1 MKWIG
6 QHIWDFI
13 SRFRS
18 DVYLEGTESGTI
30 ASGGNLGLDSN
41 NKIVKATGVSSAST
55 VTVTDSSANT
65 AFPIVFHDESN
76 GLLDD
81 TGTLTYTPFS
91 RSLGLAHSSGTV
103 LALYDTGDT
112 AADSHIYF
120 KNTRGGGASSDGDNL
135 GTLTFQGH
143 NDAGANV
150 ITYADFTAYI
160 ESDSA
165 SNEAGA
171 VKIQCRYQGGIDP
184 GLQLYGSNS
193 SSRID
198 ADIGHGTASVTTIA
212 GDLTTLGDDIS
223 MSSANSGKPL
233 VELKST
239 HTDKQQSAELKFLK
253 DADNVEDDE
262 ALGEISFYGDNDRTS
277 GGPEVIQYGRILGTA
292 ADMTD
297 GQEAGE
303 LIFSV
308 AEYDGNLSVGLK
320 LDGDTDADGE
330 VDVTIGAGTAST
342 TTIAGILTMG
352 STAAMTNA
360 GLLSVANQ
368 SNITGLGTISSGTW
382 QGTAVA
388 DAYVANDLTI
398 SGGTVNNSVI
408 GGSTP
413 AAITGTTID
422 ANTDFTVGSTVI
434 TDDQIQFTPSTSDTA
449 TISAGNHGAMTLST
463 SDAGGSQGYIDLT
476 PDGDIRLS
484 PGTNKIW
491 EIFDFHT
498 TNFENTYS
506 SGHHGGKVLRHSNGT
521 SDLTLGQ
528 IYYLRSN
535 GHWVEA
541 YADDDDSGG
550 PGYGDSQML
559 GVGLGNP
566 QSVGVLIEGFVRIPY
581 TEILNNPG
589 SGNVDGLPLYVSA
602 GTAGHFDF
610 NAPSDSGDFVR
621 IVGYAIDD
629 YDTGSGN
636 MDVLVYFNPSKTYI
650 ERA

>member
-171 VKIQCRYQGGIDP
+171 VKIQFRYQGGIDP

-449 TISAGNHGAMTLST
+449 TISAGSNGTMTLST

-589 SGNVDGLPLYVSA
+589 SGNVDGLPLYIST
-602 GTAGHFDF
+602 TAGHFDF
-610 NAPSDSGDFVR
+610 TAPSDSGDLVR
-621 IVGYAIDD
+621 VVGYAIDD
-629 YDTGSGN
+629 HTDSGN
-636 MDVLVYFNPSKTYI
+636 TDVLIYFNPDKTWI
-650 ERA
+650 KVSA

>member
-1 MKWIG
+1 
-6 QHIWDFI
+6 
-13 SRFRS
+13 
-18 DVYLEGTESGTI
+18 
-30 ASGGNLGLDSN
+30 
-41 NKIVKATGVSSAST
+41 
-55 VTVTDSSANT
+55 
-65 AFPIVFHDESN
+65 
-76 GLLDD
+76 
-81 TGTLTYTPFS
+81 
-91 RSLGLAHSSGTV
+91 
-103 LALYDTGDT
+103 
-112 AADSHIYF
+112 
-120 KNTRGGGASSDGDNL
+120 
-135 GTLTFQGH
+135 
-143 NDAGANV
+143 
-150 ITYADFTAYI
+150 
-160 ESDSA
+160 
-165 SNEAGA
+165 
-171 VKIQCRYQGGIDP
+171 
-184 GLQLYGSNS
+184 
-193 SSRID
+193 
-198 ADIGHGTASVTTIA
+198 
-212 GDLTTLGDDIS
+212 

-449 TISAGNHGAMTLST
+449 TISAGSNGTMTLST

-550 PGYGDSQML
+550 PGYGDHQML

>member
-65 AFPIVFHDESN
+65 AFPIVFHDESI

-81 TGTLTYTPFS
+81 SGTLTFTPYS

-449 TISAGNHGAMTLST
+449 TISAGSNGTMTLST

>member
-1 MKWIG
+1 
-6 QHIWDFI
+6 WDFI

-18 DVYLEGTESGTI
+18 DVYLEAVESGTI

-41 NKIVKATGVSSAST
+41 NKIVKAAEVGSSVDLTSEVAGVLP
-55 VTVTDSSANT
+55 VAN
-65 AFPIVFHDESN
+65 
-76 GLLDD
+76 G
-81 TGTLTYTPFS
+81 GT
-91 RSLGLAHSSGTV
+91 
-103 LALYDTGDT
+103 
-112 AADSHIYF
+112 
-120 KNTRGGGASSDGDNL
+120 GASS
-135 GTLTFQGH
+135 LT
-143 NDAGANV
+143 NDS
-150 ITYADFTAYI
+150 ILT
-160 ESDSA
+160 
-165 SNEAGA
+165 
-171 VKIQCRYQGGIDP
+171 
-184 GLQLYGSNS
+184 GSNTSAIYAESNLTYS
-193 SSRID
+193 SGGNILQ
-198 ADIGHGTASVTTIA
+198 T
-212 GDLTTLGDDIS
+212 
-223 MSSANSGKPL
+223 SSTSAGKPL
-233 VELKST
+233 VELKNTGTVNTANYIHFIKTSDGADGDVVGILDFQARNAAGEAGWGASSSESFAKIVAEIQT
-239 HTDKQQSAELKFLK
+239 ATDT
-253 DADNVEDDE
+253 DE
-262 ALGEISFYGDNDRTS
+262 AGKLEIWVAASNDGVSLLRNGLTATGHGTNNTVDIDLGYGAT
-277 GGPEVIQYGRILGTA
+277 
-292 ADMTD
+292 
-297 GQEAGE
+297 
-303 LIFSV
+303 
-308 AEYDGNLSVGLK
+308 
-320 LDGDTDADGE
+320 
-330 VDVTIGAGTAST
+330 ST
-342 TTIAGILTMG
+342 TTIAGTLTMG

-449 TISAGNHGAMTLST
+449 TIAAGSNGTMTLST
-463 SDAGGSQGYIDLT
+463 SDAGGSQGHIDLT

-541 YADDDDSGG
+541 YADDDDGGG

-602 GTAGHFDF
+602 GTSGHFDF

>member
-449 TISAGNHGAMTLST
+449 TISAGSNGTMTLST

-550 PGYGDSQML
+550 PGYGDHQML

-566 QSVGVLIEGFVRIPY
+566 Q
-581 TEILNNPG
+581 
-589 SGNVDGLPLYVSA
+589 
-602 GTAGHFDF
+602 
-610 NAPSDSGDFVR
+610 
-621 IVGYAIDD
+621 
-629 YDTGSGN
+629 
-636 MDVLVYFNPSKTYI
+636 
-650 ERA
+650 

>member
-449 TISAGNHGAMTLST
+449 TISAGSNGTMTLST